1 MEMDVGHRRGRH
13 PGNRKITY
21 SLDEAFRMQEQG
33 DSRCL
38 ESQYTDYRTCQSPAV
53 SEDHGTS

>member
-1 MEMDVGHRRGRH
+1 MDVGHRRGRH